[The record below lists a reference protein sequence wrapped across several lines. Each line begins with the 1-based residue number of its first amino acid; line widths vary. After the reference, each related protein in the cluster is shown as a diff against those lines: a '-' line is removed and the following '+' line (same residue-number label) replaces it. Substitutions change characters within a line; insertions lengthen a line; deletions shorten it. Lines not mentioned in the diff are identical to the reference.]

1 MWAETYLFISNEIND
16 GENTTSVMI
25 FKSIKKIE
33 YKQDYWDMKIQ
44 KQLNFVLIFKW
55 HRLPKNQEQFLAYFV
70 PMNIPKRRRETFF
83 KKIYLGI
90 LFYF

>member
-33 YKQDYWDMKIQ
+33 YKQDY
-44 KQLNFVLIFKW
+44 
-55 HRLPKNQEQFLAYFV
+55 
-70 PMNIPKRRRETFF
+70 
-83 KKIYLGI
+83 
-90 LFYF
+90 